1 MRTYIYFSKT
11 IFLALFV
18 LALGILLV
26 YVGEKSTEA
35 YEGAIELSELTAED
49 CVDGQY
55 VKGTIDSYLVKTF
68 SDPLGTSQSGQC
80 CSKLTLLV
88 RYDTYNIPTADK
100 KYLQVELYNRA
111 KVNALEDF
119 RDGKGAGV
127 EFEGVIVQQEISNPE
142 WYDGIDGFKEKQ
154 LIKSTVLKERDI
166 KSWMK
171 LKGTGMMT
179 IIMGAFLFIT
189 SLTIER
195 SGK

>member
-1 MRTYIYFSKT
+1 MRTNIYFSKT
-11 IFLALFV
+11 IFLALFM

-35 YEGAIELSELTAED
+35 YEGAIELSELTTED

-68 SDPLGTSQSGQC
+68 SDPLGTSQSGQ
-80 CSKLTLLV
+80 SNSELTLLV
-88 RYDTYNIPTADK
+88 RFDTYTVPMADK

-119 RDGKGAGV
+119 QEGRGTGV
-127 EFEGVIVQQEISNPE
+127 EFEGVIVLEEIANPE
-142 WYDGIDGFKEKQ
+142 WYDGIEDFDTKR
-154 LIKSTVLKERDI
+154 LIKDVVLKERDI

-171 LKGTGMMT
+171 LKSTGIMT

-189 SLTIER
+189 SISIER
-195 SGK
+195 SRK